1 MHDAWLLRLAPHA
14 GVDDAVLVAFAD
26 ACAGLLRR
34 APERVRVHRAVA
46 SSLVHAYFELAHAVM
61 IGDDERAGFERDARS
76 LASFADTKIGVDRLT
91 RKLRPPAASAGEPAS
106 HCYVVETAA
115 APGWDGELARWYDS
129 EHMPGLAAVPGCVRA
144 QRFVNVD
151 AGPWSHACYDLVSAE
166 TTSSPEWLAVRATAW
181 SDRVR
186 PQFRDTRRTMFRSL
200 R

>member
-1 MHDAWLLRLAPHA
+1 MHDALLLRLEPRADA
-14 GVDDAVLVAFAD
+14 DDAVLMAFAV
-26 ACAGLLRR
+26 ACAGSLRS
-34 APERVRVHRAVA
+34 APERVGVHRAIA
-46 SSLVHAYFELAHAVM
+46 SSLAYVYFEFARAVM
-61 IGDDERAGFERDARS
+61 IGDDERAVFERDARS
-76 LASFADTKIGVDRLT
+76 LSSFADTKIGVDRLT
-91 RKLRPPAASAGEPAS
+91 RLLSPPAACAGASPS

-115 APGWDGELARWYDS
+115 APGWDAELASWYDT

-151 AGPWSHACYDLVSAE
+151 AGPWSHACYDLVSLE
-166 TTSSPEWLAVRATAW
+166 TTASKAWLAVRGTAW